1 MKIYNLLNG
10 LFYVLYGLFGAFA
23 PLKMAA
29 LMGWELSLLG
39 LHQMRALS
47 VVMASLGLMNVLYAQ
62 KLSDQKPLTLAI
74 IFVTLSFM
82 AGRFLGL
89 VLDGAGSRQ
98 TYHEIGIEI
107 IWAGLGFFLLSQKRN
122 HVKHGIVD

>member
-10 LFYVLYGLFGAFA
+10 LFYILYGLFGAFI

-39 LHQMRALS
+39 LHQMRAVS

-62 KLSDQKPLTLAI
+62 KQSDQKPLTLAI

-89 VLDGAGSRQ
+89 VLDLS
-98 TYHEIGIEI
+98 
-107 IWAGLGFFLLSQKRN
+107 LL
-122 HVKHGIVD
+122 HI

>member
-10 LFYVLYGLFGAFA
+10 LFYILYGFFGAFI

-39 LHQMRALS
+39 LHQMRAVS

-62 KLSDQKPLTLAI
+62 KQSDQKPLTLAI

-89 VLDGAGSRQ
+89 VLDGAGPSQ

-107 IWAGLGFFLLSQKRN
+107 IWAGIGFFLLSRKA
-122 HVKHGIVD
+122 KLS

>member
-1 MKIYNLLNG
+1 MKLYNSLNG
-10 LFYVLYGLFGAFA
+10 LFFILYGLFGAFL

-39 LHQMRALS
+39 LHQVRAIS
-47 VVMASLGLMNVLYAQ
+47 VVMAALGLMCVLYAR
-62 KLSDQKPLTLAI
+62 KLLDQKPLTLAI

-89 VLDGAGSRQ
+89 ILDGLGPLQ
-98 TYHEIGIEI
+98 TYHEIGVEI
-107 IWAGLGFFLLSQKRN
+107 IWAGLGLFLLKRRL
-122 HVKHGIVD
+122 VTA